1 MKTKNHRHKRRAGG
15 KSKRRCKRTQRR
27 TRARRGGNMFRGSYP
42 SAPIVCLAGGS
53 KIPCTAFSGA

>member
-1 MKTKNHRHKRRAGG
+1 MKTKNHRHKRHSK

-27 TRARRGGNMFRGSYP
+27 VRWGGNMFRGSYP
-42 SAPIVCLAGGS
+42 SPPVVCLAGSS